1 MFYLADFLRT
11 QAQEAASQIT
21 QMDCSEEVREEP
33 RYKGVFAPPQKKK
46 QKTGSWNIKRLLL
59 IKEIQTSQVNESS
72 AFLWTGRCR
81 SLGSLKSFL

>member
-33 RYKGVFAPPQKKK
+33 RYKGVFAPPKKK
-46 QKTGSWNIKRLLL
+46 NKKQVVG
-59 IKEIQTSQVNESS
+59 TSKDY
-72 AFLWTGRCR
+72 C
-81 SLGSLKSFL
+81 

>member
-33 RYKGVFAPPQKKK
+33 RYKGVFAKKK
-46 QKTGSWNIKRLLL
+46 KKTGSWNIKRLLL